1 MVDRRRER
9 VVQVE
14 ACGIACRIDGA
25 KSTAPNRENTTASP
39 GEVEVNPQPV
49 TSNAIIPVRKS
60 KCVMGTPRVTM
71 LASTLVLQ
79 CANTIDRR
87 TAAPCRATSAQ
98 RLLSRNVAPTDS
110 TSAKSRRTWLEA
122 YSKLNDLHGCA
133 TRWRFRLASPAAP
146 ADP

>member
-49 TSNAIIPVRKS
+49 TSNAISPVRKS
-60 KCVMGTPRVTM
+60 KCVMGTPRVRHEGPG
-71 LASTLVLQ
+71 V
-79 CANTIDRR
+79 
-87 TAAPCRATSAQ
+87 
-98 RLLSRNVAPTDS
+98 S
-110 TSAKSRRTWLEA
+110 TSWSGNTRFEEKCHSLLVTRKKVFVGRRREPRARAAGDAARVGAAHGSGSSRR
-122 YSKLNDLHGCA
+122 
-133 TRWRFRLASPAAP
+133 
-146 ADP
+146 

>member
-25 KSTAPNRENTTASP
+25 KSTAPNRANTTASP

-71 LASTLVLQ
+71 LASTLYCSARTQ
-79 CANTIDRR
+79 STEGPPHRAARR
-87 TAAPCRATSAQ
+87 APR
-98 RLLSRNVAPTDS
+98 
-110 TSAKSRRTWLEA
+110 
-122 YSKLNDLHGCA
+122 GCYRE
-133 TRWRFRLASPAAP
+133 T
-146 ADP
+146 